1 MMTFQS
7 VLAGR
12 PRVEIT
18 KAKIQTPNNIQTGRA
33 AGKRNRRVHLAF
45 GHLELWNFH
54 HHGGLNRKGQ
64 NPNAKKYPNAG
75 QADGAWTGH
84 SFGL

>member
-1 MMTFQS
+1 M
-7 VLAGR
+7 
-12 PRVEIT
+12 VEIT
-18 KAKIQTPNNIQTGRA
+18 KGKIQTPSNIQNRPGR
-33 AGKRNRRVHLAF
+33 RRAESRDSF
-45 GHLELWNFH
+45 GLCSLDLWDFR